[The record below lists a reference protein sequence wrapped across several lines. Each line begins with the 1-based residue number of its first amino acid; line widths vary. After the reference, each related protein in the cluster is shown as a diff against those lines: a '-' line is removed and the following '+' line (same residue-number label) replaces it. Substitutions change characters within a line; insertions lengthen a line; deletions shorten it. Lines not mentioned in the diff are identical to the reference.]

1 MQNWIGLIGLWRLD
15 FVIFRKLCS
24 LEDSILNRD
33 ELVVLAVVFLE
44 PAEVLTNELKEKLVW
59 LELNFFT
66 SLYELLLSSSLSHN
80 DIRYLSQTLNELIK

>member
-1 MQNWIGLIGLWRLD
+1 MQNRIGLIGLWRLD

-44 PAEVLTNELKEKLVW
+44 PAEVLTDELKEKLIL

-80 DIRYLSQTLNELIK
+80 DVRYLSQTLNELIK

>member
-1 MQNWIGLIGLWRLD
+1 MQNRIGLIRLWRLD

-44 PAEVLTNELKEKLVW
+44 PAEVLTDELKEKLIL

-80 DIRYLSQTLNELIK
+80 DVRYLSQTLNELIK

>member
-44 PAEVLTNELKEKLVW
+44 PAEVLTDELKEKLIL

-80 DIRYLSQTLNELIK
+80 DVRYLSQTLNELIK